1 MLWRGV
7 KGSDTVGVAEQ
18 LLTVLQD
25 ALPDDATSLRGFYPV
40 LEAAEAFEQ
49 QLYSRKL
56 LSDSDHVLSSF
67 AKDADAHFAYK
78 KRRQVLAQARR
89 LVRAAVCAPRGTRPT
104 HTPLAITLTPQLVCL
119 FAPQLTAEYHNSV
132 PVVDSAEVCSLGPL
146 PVDTGRSSAAATG
159 SGGAGSG
166 GGGGVSKPPTSK
178 HGRGKSEVTIDD
190 LGDDGLYFF
199 RLPNCQVHPRCVSS
213 SISTAG
219 EVVLVFRLTFVTAA
233 CLQVSSS
240 ASALV
245 KLAHATMKQA
255 CDGTTPRC
263 ANVLYHTARDAFDMF
278 RAVVPCRFSDS
289 LAAVPRLAMLLH
301 NDCMYI
307 AHHLLTIG
315 HKYRD
320 K

>member
-1 MLWRGV
+1 M
-7 KGSDTVGVAEQ
+7 
-18 LLTVLQD
+18 
-25 ALPDDATSLRGFYPV
+25 
-40 LEAAEAFEQ
+40 
-49 QLYSRKL
+49 
-56 LSDSDHVLSSF
+56 
-67 AKDADAHFAYK
+67 
-78 KRRQVLAQARR
+78 
-89 LVRAAVCAPRGTRPT
+89 
-104 HTPLAITLTPQLVCL
+104 
-119 FAPQLTAEYHNSV
+119 
-132 PVVDSAEVCSLGPL
+132 
-146 PVDTGRSSAAATG
+146 DTGRSSAAAAG
-159 SGGAGSG
+159 SGGAASG

-213 SISTAG
+213 SIVSTAG

-315 HKYRD
+315 HKYRE